1 MANID
6 VEKLKKKLYP
16 AASAL
21 FCIGE
26 ACVDVSKWHISAEDA
41 INKIRGYLSK
51 TEVYSRACIDRLIE
65 DCMADEYMFT
75 STKEELESIPKAD
88 IDKIAKAKKNIAKYM
103 RE

>member
-6 VEKLKKKLYP
+6 VEKLKEKLYP

-26 ACVDVSKWHISAEDA
+26 VCVDVSKWHISAEDA

-51 TEVYSRACIDRLIE
+51 TEVHSRACIDRLIE
-65 DCMADEYMFT
+65 DCMLDEYVFT
-75 STKEELESIPKAD
+75 TEKEALDSLPKAD
-88 IDKIAKAKKNIAKYM
+88 ADRIAKAKKNIARYTQ
-103 RE
+103 R